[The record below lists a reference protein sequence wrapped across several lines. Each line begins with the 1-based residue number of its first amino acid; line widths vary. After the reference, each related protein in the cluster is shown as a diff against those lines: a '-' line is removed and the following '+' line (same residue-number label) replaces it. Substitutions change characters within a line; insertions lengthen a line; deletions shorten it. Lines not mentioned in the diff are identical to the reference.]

1 MKKIISVLLLFLVII
16 VPVVV
21 HADAGS
27 SAANSVAA
35 LLQKNGLSVSGSNT
49 NAQSMSACVA
59 TPACYNGLVAIA
71 QQYNVTIDGV
81 SGTSALKSVPVGEP
95 TGTLK
100 TKTTPPKMPKI
111 FYIPKIPNGGFN
123 IEKIPSDIL
132 DFQAL
137 ISLLQEIFI
146 TLLLFGFV
154 YNMYMQLY
162 RLSTGQEG
170 QNKSYFQLFAQVFW
184 AFVAFIIW
192 KNGIFFTQYLTMID
206 NLQAYII
213 QNLTIASMSAGLLT
227 TINHTIT
234 TIAPGKGSGF
244 EWYNPW
250 TYAKLG
256 SLAQKAIETFLVSGI
271 LFLIYVLYVVVY
283 FLIYLFQLLILGF
296 LFAVFPIAVAL
307 NVGEYAS
314 KQNILNNWFKWWFE
328 VSTWGFALLLENVVF
343 NITVGNY
350 LANSGLINTGFSL
363 VVAIGLMVVM
373 ILMLFAGPYLI
384 HKVFGLTLGHEHR
397 GNTQKQGGKTA
408 GTGKQVVKAIATG
421 GASVPADMAK
431 EGAQKGFNGS
441 QQGFPVAGGVAPG
454 VTGFIKK
461 GNAGG
466 GIAPGAST
474 KLDGSR

>member
-1 MKKIISVLLLFLVII
+1 MKKIISALLLFLLVM
-16 VPVVV
+16 VPTAA
-21 HADAGS
+21 HADNAT
-27 SAANSVAA
+27 SAANAVAA
-35 LLQKNGLSVSGSNT
+35 LLQNNGLSVSGSNT

-59 TPACYNGLVAIA
+59 TPTCYNGLVSIA

-81 SGTSALKSVPVGEP
+81 SGTSSLKPVPADGES
-95 TGTLK
+95 GTLK
-100 TKTTPPKMPKI
+100 TNNTPAPMPKI
-111 FYIPKIPNGGFN
+111 FYIPKMPNGGFN

-137 ISLLQEIFI
+137 IPLLQEIFI
-146 TLLLFGFV
+146 TLVIFGFV
-154 YNMYMQLY
+154 YNMYMQLH

-170 QNKSYFQLFAQVFW
+170 QNKSYFQLFVQVFW

-192 KNGIFFTQYLTMID
+192 KKAIFFTQYLTMID
-206 NLQAYII
+206 NLQAYIV
-213 QNLTIASMSAGLLT
+213 QNLTLASMSAGLLT
-227 TINHTIT
+227 TINHMIT
-234 TIAPGKGSGF
+234 TIAPKGSGF
-244 EWYNPW
+244 EWYNPF

-283 FLIYLFQLLILGF
+283 FFIYLFQLLILGF

-350 LANSGLINTGFSL
+350 IANSGLINTGFSL
-363 VVAIGLMVVM
+363 IVAIGLMVVM
-373 ILMLFAGPYLI
+373 ILMLFAGPYLV

-397 GNTQKQGGKTA
+397 NDARKQTGKTA
-408 GTGKQVVKAIATG
+408 GTGQQVVRAVATG
-421 GASVPADMAK
+421 GASVPADTAK
-431 EGAQKGFNGS
+431 GMAQKGYS
-441 QQGFPVAGGVAPG
+441 PVAGGVAPG
-454 VTGFIKK
+454 VSDFKDGA
-461 GNAGG
+461 AGG
-466 GIAPGAST
+466 VAPGVSQFR
-474 KLDGSR
+474 KNK